1 MSTNN
6 REAPPV
12 IPESHL
18 DIMKGFQATVSTMRH
33 RDGLISTTPVSFDWD
48 GEFVRFSTLKS
59 RVKYKNLLANP
70 QITLCIISPDD
81 FTRYIE
87 IRGTAELTD
96 DPEGKFN
103 RAIFQRLT
111 GMEEFPYD
119 EEGAQRVTVKI
130 IPSQISTPTL
140 YGGQLSSSPV

>member
-1 MSTNN
+1 MSANN
-6 REAPPV
+6 RENRPV

-18 DIMKGFQATVSTMRH
+18 DIMEGFQATVSTVRH

-59 RVKYKNLLANP
+59 RVKYNNLLANP
-70 QITLCIISPDD
+70 QITLCIISPSD

-96 DPEGKFN
+96 DPGGAFN
-103 RAIFQRLT
+103 LEIFKRLT
-111 GMEEFPYD
+111 GMDDFPYD
-119 EEGAQRVTVKI
+119 EADAQRVTVKI
-130 IPSQISTPTL
+130 IPSQISTPSL
-140 YGGQLSSSPV
+140 YGGQLSSS